1 MEHLMVPDQQL
12 CPYVRCQAV
21 SMQPIVF
28 QRVIIPNNI
37 PELFLTTEMDN
48 GGGVRFALLYGRLVY
63 NLTALNKRPIS

>member
-1 MEHLMVPDQQL
+1 MDHLTVPDQQL

-37 PELFLTTEMDN
+37 PELFLAQQVVNSDS
-48 GGGVRFALLYGRLVY
+48 VRFALLYGKLVSWR
-63 NLTALNKRPIS
+63 TWDG